1 MSNSSTVCVDGNIV
15 VRLVLFADDKVIQS
29 LWKNWE
35 SDEVQ
40 FVAPS
45 LLHYEV
51 LNSLYQYQKHGLIS
65 SASLERTL
73 DAALS
78 LPVDLVD
85 DDHIHRRAITLA
97 AEYKLAAAYDAHYL
111 ALAEWMDIEFW
122 TADMRLVKAVKP
134 FKLDWV
140 KGVK

>member
-1 MSNSSTVCVDGNIV
+1 MSNSSTVCIDANIV
-15 VRLVLFADDKVIQS
+15 VRLVLFAEDKIQT
-29 LWKNWE
+29 LWKTWE

-51 LNSLYQYQKHGLIS
+51 VNSLYQYQKLGLIS
-65 SASLERTL
+65 SASVERALE
-73 DAALS
+73 AALT

-85 DDHIHRRAITLA
+85 DDHIHRRAILLA
-97 AEYKLAAAYDAHYL
+97 AEYKLPAAYDAHYL

-122 TADMRLVKAVKP
+122 TADTRLAKAVQP
-134 FKLDWV
+134 FDLDWV
-140 KGVK
+140 KGI